1 MNVCAVGA
9 EGSLLGI
16 VAFHGELAEAIKE
29 GIVCCP
35 LPLSAGLKVATQ
47 PNLFGENKELVFV
60 NGMVFL
66 LIRGGK
72 ESY

>member
-1 MNVCAVGA
+1 MNVCAGGV

-16 VAFHGELAEAIKE
+16 IAFHGELAEAVKE

-35 LPLSAGLKVATQ
+35 LPLRAGLKVATQ
-47 PNLFGENKELVFV
+47 PNLSGENKGLVFV
-60 NGMVFL
+60 NGVVFL
-66 LIRGGK
+66 LIRQRR

>member
-1 MNVCAVGA
+1 MNVCAGGV

-16 VAFHGELAEAIKE
+16 IAFHGELAEAIKE

-35 LPLSAGLKVATQ
+35 LPLRAGLKVVTQ
-47 PNLFGENKELVFV
+47 PNLFGGNKELVFV
-60 NGMVFL
+60 NGAVFL
-66 LIRGGK
+66 LIRRGR